1 MKKQSN
7 RNWLALLGIGAG
19 AWAFWKYK
27 KMSPEQKE
35 ELKSK
40 LSDAGNKL
48 KDSVNDIEAEVRDTY
63 SKTKKGLKNELKN

>member
-1 MKKQSN
+1 MKKQNN

-27 KMSPEQKE
+27 KMPQEKKD

-40 LSDAGNKL
+40 LSDAGTKLKDTVADIGAEVSDGYEQTKNKL
-48 KDSVNDIEAEVRDTY
+48 KTEI
-63 SKTKKGLKNELKN
+63 KK